1 MMDRKSKIK
10 TAGLVLV
17 ILLAIAGGMK
27 VGSFLPV
34 IGAHETPANIYL
46 SNYYIE
52 NAMEHTHAANIVT
65 AVLADYRGFDT
76 LFETC
81 VLFLSG
87 VGTLMILFSKAKVK
101 DKTLLKKQQEE
112 PAEPGEKILR
122 EETVGSYG
130 GSILD
135 AAFRIIMPIV
145 MVYAI
150 YVLFH
155 GELSLGGGFQ
165 AGALL
170 ACAYLIDRIVPS
182 FESRMGEIKE
192 ENMLI
197 VAGIGTFLYAFTGI
211 LPMFF
216 GGNFLEYGKLPFGRL
231 LQGGA
236 AGLHAAGILM
246 IEIGVTVC
254 VMAVIMTILEVVLE
268 RTDFDDD

>member
-1 MMDRKSKIK
+1 MMDRRSKLK

-17 ILLAIAGGMK
+17 ILLTIVGGLK
-27 VGSFLPV
+27 VGSFLPI

-87 VGTLMILFSKAKVK
+87 IGTLMVLFSKAKVK
-101 DKTLLKKQQEE
+101 RRFPKSRKTETQPLAGEMI
-112 PAEPGEKILR
+112 AEFTQR
-122 EETVGSYG
+122 GSYSSG
-130 GSILD
+130 ILD
-135 AAFRIIMPIV
+135 AALRIV
-145 MVYAI
+145 MPFIMIYAI
-150 YVLFH
+150 YVLMH

-170 ACAYLIDRIVPS
+170 ACAYLIDRISPS

-197 VAGIGTFLYAFTGI
+197 VAGLGTFLYAFTGI

-216 GGNFLEYGKLPFGRL
+216 GGNFLEYAKLPFGPL
-231 LQGGA
+231 VHGGV

>member
-1 MMDRKSKIK
+1 MDRNTKKK
-10 TAGLVLV
+10 AAGLALV
-17 ILLAIAGGMK
+17 ILLTALGSLK
-27 VGSFLPV
+27 VSSFLPV
-34 IGAHETPANIYL
+34 IGAHDTPANVYL

-52 NAMEHTHAANIVT
+52 NAMSHTHAANIVT

-87 VGTLMILFSKAKVK
+87 IGTLMVLSSKAKVK
-101 DKTLLKKQQEE
+101 SKVRMEKE
-112 PAEPGEKILR
+112 PGGKILPGEKTLG
-122 EETVGSYG
+122 EEKKGSYG
-130 GSILD
+130 GTILD
-135 AAFRIIMPIV
+135 ASFRLIVPIV
-145 MVYAI
+145 MIYAI

-170 ACAYLIDRIVPS
+170 ASAYLLDRIVPS
-182 FESRMGEIKE
+182 FDSRMGERKE

-197 VAGIGTFLYAFTGI
+197 VAGLGTFLYAFTGI
-211 LPMFF
+211 LPMCF
-216 GGNFLEYGKLPFGRL
+216 GGNFLEYEKLPFGNL
-231 LQGGA
+231 VQGGT
-236 AGLHAAGILM
+236 AGLHAAGILL

-268 RTDFDDD
+268 RTDFEDD